1 MLLLQLAIFNV
12 LSAVPIPF
20 YHVSIRFVSGRKMD
34 TYGTHNAASF
44 LRFGL
49 GFIYDVVAD
58 FILISIYIGMKNE
71 FFFAVPKRKTVV
83 VYEVPGVSNMG
94 PNIPGQI
101 V

>member
-1 MLLLQLAIFNV
+1 M
-12 LSAVPIPF
+12 PF
-20 YHVSIRFVSGRKMD
+20 YHVSIRSVLNLKKLRHFYVRK
-34 TYGTHNAASF
+34 F
-44 LRFGL
+44 FRFGL

>member
-1 MLLLQLAIFNV
+1 MQLAIFNV

-20 YHVSIRFVSGRKMD
+20 YHVSIRSASRKKMD
-34 TYGTHNAASF
+34 KYGVHKNVDFS
-44 LRFGL
+44 RFGL